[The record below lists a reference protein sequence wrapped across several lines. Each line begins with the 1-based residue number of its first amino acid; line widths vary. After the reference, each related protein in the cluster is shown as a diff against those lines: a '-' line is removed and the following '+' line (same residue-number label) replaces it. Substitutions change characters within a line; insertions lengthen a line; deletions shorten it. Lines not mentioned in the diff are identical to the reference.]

1 MTFFI
6 NAVYLVFIL
15 RFILFKLFALR
26 LQRRLNFDEN
36 QKTGENQ
43 FLAIKKKLFEC
54 LWIDQTF
61 F

>member
-1 MTFFI
+1 MRG
-6 NAVYLVFIL
+6 VGD
-15 RFILFKLFALR
+15 LR